1 MNEALRDHVT
11 RIGFNLTLGTTHI
24 AAMVMLDVMLR
35 SEDDERKMYTMA
47 DQWNRR
53 SFFVPAI
60 DGVIRRGLVWHK
72 GPEKVDMK
80 ANPYRNYGFTKA
92 GIAALELLREA
103 GIYEEFERSLPI
115 IRLRDVGA

>member
-24 AAMVMLDVMLR
+24 AAMVLLDVMLR
-35 SEDDERKMYTMA
+35 SEDDERKRYTMA

-60 DGVIRRGLVWHK
+60 DGVIRRGLAWHQQPDK
-72 GPEKVDMK
+72 IDIR
-80 ANPYRNYGFTKA
+80 ANFFRNYGFTKA
-92 GIAALELLREA
+92 GIAALELLRES
-103 GIYEEFERSLPI
+103 GIYEEYERALPV
-115 IRLRDVGA
+115 IRLREVG